1 MCWFNFIVFVAPES
15 HFCWQINC
23 ISLHFRKRNS
33 SVLTHPTHKS
43 TLRNSLTFSKPG
55 KIAACKSNTQTSRF
69 PLFNIVSSSSARPG
83 IYMGVNEIAERSMPQ
98 VVHENFFKK
107 PSHGVSQLATRVDQ
121 NICWDMTSFSRKHTQ
136 FTTWKCQRRDLYN
149 PSVNWKITGKW
160 VWICVWNNSVSFPVK
175 PTQRFLQSSG
185 KFEQVCIY
193 PRERSQ
199 SLRRQVIVH
208 KSSCSHVYAFPN
220 SVLGMTMIE

>member
-1 MCWFNFIVFVAPES
+1 MCWFDFIVFVASES

-33 SVLTHPTHKS
+33 SVLTHPAHKN

-98 VVHENFFKK
+98 VVHGNCFQKTLPWSKSACNKSRSKHMLGHDFIFKK
-107 PSHGVSQLATRVDQ
+107 TYSVYNLKMSKERPVQ
-121 NICWDMTSFSRKHTQ
+121 SF
-136 FTTWKCQRRDLYN
+136 C
-149 PSVNWKITGKW
+149 
-160 VWICVWNNSVSFPVK
+160 
-175 PTQRFLQSSG
+175 
-185 KFEQVCIY
+185 
-193 PRERSQ
+193 
-199 SLRRQVIVH
+199 
-208 KSSCSHVYAFPN
+208 
-220 SVLGMTMIE
+220 